1 MRPPLFILFAF
12 PYLLLGYQSV
22 GNKLL
27 LGVCV
32 QGFPHGGCGLMWVFR
47 AMKSTT
53 SQSAISVRRP
63 KERGWEELGYYRK
76 VVVSESLPREPRL

>member
-1 MRPPLFILFAF
+1 MRPPLVILFAF

-27 LGVCV
+27 LGKCV
-32 QGFPHGGCGLMWVFR
+32 QGFAHGGCGLLRVSR

-53 SQSAISVRRP
+53 SQ
-63 KERGWEELGYYRK
+63 
-76 VVVSESLPREPRL
+76 